1 MKANKEQDG
10 REEKKSSEIRL
21 KESQRS
27 LGVTMTLL
35 SHIVFSEKDFEQLFF
50 FLLITEWQKTEKE
63 LK

>member
-35 SHIVFSEKDFEQLFF
+35 SHIVFSEKDFEQLFV